1 MTRQAQFPTEG
12 YQRPST
18 NAADSL
24 VHTVYGE
31 SGELFGTFDFSD
43 LEAPRQLVLELVFAF
58 QKATGSS
65 GRWRTQAT
73 VKAASAQLRMFVT
86 ALMVKFPE
94 IESMKNFTPEMWWSW
109 RADVKNRSRW
119 PGQINLIRCLL
130 YEVDGL
136 TPTTRRALSGR
147 EKKPKNRL
155 YESYSVGEFR
165 RIYATAWKTVRD
177 ARRRIRS
184 NSGCLKRYL
193 AGNEHEDTTRLP
205 VQKRGWSQGELL
217 NHILKTGKF
226 PGKGHIPNH
235 WIDQFR
241 LLLNLSGNASG
252 AQAMFATTAEVF
264 AGMVLLVC
272 ERGFNLSVLNGL
284 VADPLNVD
292 LEDGK
297 GTVHALDKPRRGASA
312 RFFST
317 SMVGKAGRIWKAVAE
332 ITQPARDHLI
342 LQGKPTQLLLIGRN
356 ISGSSEMFK
365 SDWTQCRS
373 AAKAWQSLSDLRDDE
388 GLPLVVDFRRLRL
401 TEQVVNQRASQNSER
416 VSESVYRRRDRQ
428 TLEMAREAI
437 LQGQEAALADAKA
450 VVATRA
456 INKTEIESAHRNPQA
471 LAAKLNVPVARVKQ
485 LINGECD
492 TLVTACSDIFASPFS
507 TAGDACTASFLRCF
521 ECKNSIATPKH
532 LPRLALLHD
541 ALSELASTVSYAVW
555 VEDYK
560 ATYDRLLSLLA
571 SYSTEAERVQARRC
585 ASPADVVAIGELL
598 DRRYDA

>member
-1 MTRQAQFPTEG
+1 MTKQAQFPAEG
-12 YQRPST
+12 YQRPNT
-18 NAADSL
+18 NAANTL
-24 VHTVYGE
+24 VHTIYGE
-31 SGELFGTFDFSD
+31 SGELLGTFDFSD
-43 LEAPRQLVLELVFAF
+43 LEAPHQLVSEIIVAF

-73 VKAASAQLRMFVT
+73 VKAAAAQLRMFVNS
-86 ALMVKFPE
+86 LMVKFPE
-94 IESMKNFTPEMWWSW
+94 IESMENFTPEMWWSW
-109 RADVKNRSRW
+109 RTEVKSRTRW
-119 PGQINLIRCLL
+119 PGQINLVRCLL

-147 EKKPKNRL
+147 EKKPKHRL

-184 NSGCLKRYL
+184 NSNYLKSYL
-193 AGNEHEDTTRLP
+193 AGNEHEGTTRLP
-205 VQKRGWSQGELL
+205 IRKRGWSRGELL
-217 NHILKTGKF
+217 DHILKTGKF

-241 LLLNLSGNASG
+241 LLLNLTGNASG

-272 ERGFNLSVLNGL
+272 ERGFNLSVLNCL

-292 LEDGK
+292 SEDGM
-297 GTVHALDKPRRGASA
+297 GTVHALDKPRRGADA

-317 SMVGKAGRIWKAVAE
+317 SMVGKAGRIWRAIAE
-332 ITQPARDHLI
+332 ITQPARDHLAV
-342 LQGKPTQLLLIGRN
+342 QGIPTQLLLIGRN
-356 ISGSSEMFK
+356 ISGSGEMFK

-373 AAKAWQSLSDLRDDE
+373 AAKAWQSLSDLRDDA

-428 TLEMAREAI
+428 TIEIAREAI
-437 LQGQEAALADAKA
+437 LRGQEDALADARA

-456 INKTEIESAHRNPQA
+456 INKTEIESANRNPQV
-471 LAAKLNVPVARVKQ
+471 LAAKLNVTVARVKQ

-507 TAGDACTASFLRCF
+507 TAGDACTASFFRCF
-521 ECKNSIATPKH
+521 ECKNSVATPKH
-532 LPRLALLHD
+532 LPRLVLLHD
-541 ALSELASTVSYAVW
+541 ALSELASTVSDAVW

-560 ATYDRLLSLLA
+560 ATYERLSSLLA
-571 SYSTEAERVQARRC
+571 SYSTKEELAQARSD
-585 ASPADVVAIGELL
+585 ASPADIAAIGQLL
-598 DRRYDA
+598 DRRFDV